1 MIRKVPNMDAWVLP
15 MNQLGHLCHFNDY
28 VYRNGKFYELPL
40 FSLKLEDPEILCSD
54 ALWWDRIILVK
65 VGDPIVT
72 QEELQEINKIW
83 NEFYD

>member
-1 MIRKVPNMDAWVLP
+1 MDAWVLP
-15 MNQLGHLCHFNDY
+15 MNQLGNLCHCNTY
-28 VYRNGKFYELPL
+28 VYRYGNFYELPL
-40 FSLKLEDPEILCSD
+40 FSLKLEDPEILCSED
-54 ALWWDRIILVK
+54 LWWDRIILVK